1 MDPLA
6 GSPWSAANTVAG
18 FARSSPNEVLIRSAE
33 LALTRCTGGR
43 LLDIGAGAARNA
55 LPLAQLG
62 WDVLA
67 LDLSWPML
75 IAALD
80 RARGVK
86 CAGRLQFALAPME
99 RLPVRD
105 RCIDFLVA
113 HGIWNLAPS
122 ATIFRRAVAEA
133 ARVAKS
139 GAQLFVFT
147 FSRNTLPPQVQPVAN
162 EPFVYTQFS
171 GQPQCF
177 LTEAELIAELD
188 AAGFASEGPI
198 AEYNRRSPSDLA
210 TATGP
215 VIYEGI
221 FRRNDLTG

>member
-18 FARSSPNEVLIRSAE
+18 FARSSPNDVLMRSAE
-33 LALTRCTGGR
+33 AALTRCAGGR
-43 LLDIGAGAARNA
+43 LLDIGSGAARNA

-62 WDVLA
+62 WNVLGI
-67 LDLSWPML
+67 DLSSPML
-75 IAALD
+75 VAALD
-80 RARGVK
+80 RARGVT
-86 CAGRLQFALAPME
+86 CAGHLHFALAGMD

-105 RCIDFLVA
+105 RCIDFVVA

-122 ATIFRRAVAEA
+122 AAIFRRAVAEA

-139 GAQLFVFT
+139 GASLFVFT
-147 FSRNTLPPQVQPVAN
+147 FSRNTLPPHVQPVAN

-177 LTEAELIAELD
+177 LTEAELVAEFD
-188 AAGFASEGPI
+188 SAGFAPDGPI
-198 AEYNRRSPSDLA
+198 TEYNRRSPSDLA
-210 TATGP
+210 AVTGP
-215 VIYEGI
+215 VIYEGM
-221 FRRNDLTG
+221 FRRRA